1 MADIGIVEKSR
12 PLARVIEA
20 PNKPYNSNF
29 IKSIPYTQPYT
40 FTVDISGLIH
50 LL

>member
-20 PNKPYNSNF
+20 PNKPHNSNF
-29 IKSIPYTQPYT
+29 IKVYTVYT
-40 FTVDISGLIH
+40 ALYFYC
-50 LL
+50 